1 MTPTN
6 RLISLFAATL
16 FSAIS
21 MAEVV
26 YEPMIVASGFNR
38 DCIAETTRIGYS
50 DGSAWSP
57 LYDLTS
63 ANKHTSCFATRSVI
77 TTINSDDS
85 FSDEEYA
92 KTIAGGWPDDNGN
105 PDDRVIRCSSE
116 YNADAINNP
125 TFANVYWRLAPY
137 DGPNVL
143 TLRPGDPDSD
153 TKGWHASG
161 TLTFQKIGCYDQ
173 LFFLMASLRQG
184 SGVGQR
190 KVTTVVHYTDGTTS
204 NQEFL
209 FAGLG
214 GEVGQRVQ
222 VTNIYEDGIFKKN
235 TARDGNLAYVSVFQM
250 DVNSTKL
257 IESIEF
263 TNNIT
268 NTSAIIFAVT
278 GRTADMEVPDEET
291 MAVSNI
297 DKTSFQAC
305 WDAIEDAASYR
316 IDVAEDIDFQRILE
330 DYNNL
335 PVSGST
341 CQDIVDL
348 VSNTDYYWRVRSVN
362 ADGGQS
368 ASSAPRRVKTAP
380 DPEEEGYT
388 HPYTDETYTNI
399 EEQLGLYL
407 GLRNL
412 LPHLDIHRT
421 LWRDGAYNTLCLP
434 FNLSADEIATSPLAG
449 AQVYEYVRGTKIGDS
464 QLNIEVS
471 ATDHIEAGVPYLIK
485 WAPTE
490 PQVIDGGILK
500 FKNVNVV
507 TNHGQTLG
515 GSDEVRFVG
524 NIGIAHMVV
533 GDHDNLFLGAAN
545 TLYWPDYDED
555 RLKGFRAYFQV
566 PTTGPN
572 AAPKNTPARIVE
584 THDTPTDIESVSQQP
599 IANSQKLI
607 IDGQIYLMYEGRMY
621 DVLGKRVK

>member
-1 MTPTN
+1 
-6 RLISLFAATL
+6 
-16 FSAIS
+16 

-38 DCIAETTRIGYS
+38 DCIAETTRIGYN

-63 ANKHTSCFATRSVI
+63 GSKHTSCFATRSVI
-77 TTINSDDS
+77 ETINADDN

-92 KTIAGGWPDDNGN
+92 KTIAGGWPEDHGN

-143 TLRPGDPDSD
+143 TLRPGNPDSD

-268 NTSAIIFAVT
+268 NTAAIIFAVT
-278 GRTADMEVPDEET
+278 GRTADMEIPAEEAT
-291 MAVSNI
+291 SVSNVQEN
-297 DKTSFQAC
+297 SFEAC
-305 WDAIEDAASYR
+305 WEYIADAASYR
-316 IDVAEDIDFQRILE
+316 LDVAEDIDFQHLVE
-330 DYNNL
+330 GYNNL
-335 PVSGST
+335 NVGNTT
-341 CQDIVDL
+341 CQEVAGL
-348 VSNTDYYWRVRSVN
+348 LANNDYYWRVRSVN
-362 ADGGQS
+362 AAGGQS
-368 ASSAPRRVKTAP
+368 ASSAPRRVKTAGGTTP
-380 DPEEEGYT
+380 V
-388 HPYTDETYTNI
+388 TDEVHTDI
-399 EEQLGLYL
+399 ADELEDWIGQLVSKIVI
-407 GLRNL
+407 
-412 LPHLDIHRT
+412 DRT
-421 LWRDGAYNTLCLP
+421 LYRDGAYNTLCLP
-434 FNLSADEIATSPLAG
+434 FNLNPAEIAVSPLAG
-449 AQVYEYVRGTKIGDS
+449 AQVYEFTHATKVSDA
-464 QLNIEVS
+464 QLDIEVS

-485 WAPTE
+485 WAPTSPE
-490 PQVIDGGILK
+490 IIDDGILT
-500 FKNVNVV
+500 FENVTIL
-507 TNHGQTLG
+507 TNEGQTIG
-515 GSDEVRFVG
+515 GEDEVRFVG
-524 NIGIAHMVV
+524 NIARAQMVN
-533 GDHDNLFLGAAN
+533 GNHNNLFIGAN
-545 TLYWPDYDED
+545 NVLYWPNTDNKL
-555 RLKGFRAYFQV
+555 RGFRAYFQV
-566 PTTGPN
+566 PIDGP
-572 AAPKNTPARIVE
+572 AGVPKNTHARIVE
-584 THDTPTDIESVSQQP
+584 QHQTATDFEKVQSDNVQSTKI
-599 IANSQKLI
+599 LR
-607 IDGQIYLMYEGRMY
+607 DGQIIIIRDGKYYNL
-621 DVLGKRVK
+621 LGGLITPKP

>member
-1 MTPTN
+1 MKTTN
-6 RLISLFAATL
+6 RLINLFAAILTTATL
-16 FSAIS
+16 

-143 TLRPGDPDSD
+143 TLRPGNPDSD

-278 GRTADMEVPDEET
+278 GRTADVEIPKEEAAQT
-291 MAVSNI
+291 SNI
-297 DKTSFQAC
+297 QETSFEAC
-305 WDAIEDAASYR
+305 WEYIADAASYR
-316 IDVAEDIDFQRILE
+316 LDVAEDIDFQHLVE
-330 DYNNL
+330 GYNNL
-335 PVSGST
+335 NVGNTT
-341 CQDIVDL
+341 CQEVAGL
-348 VSNTDYYWRVRSVN
+348 LANNDYYWRVRSVN

-368 ASSAPRRVKTAP
+368 ASSAPRRVKTAGGDTP
-380 DPEEEGYT
+380 A
-388 HPYTDETYTNI
+388 TDEVHTDI
-399 EEQLGLYL
+399 KAE
-407 GLRNL
+407 
-412 LPHLDIHRT
+412 LDAWLDMTVSQITIDRT
-421 LWRDGAYNTLCLP
+421 LYRDGAYNTLCLP
-434 FNLSADEIATSPLAG
+434 FSLSEDEIAASPLTG
-449 AQVYEYVRGTKIGDS
+449 AHIYKFVRAEKVSDA
-464 QLNIEVS
+464 QLNIEVED
-471 ATDHIEAGVPYLIK
+471 TTGIKAGVPYLIK
-485 WAPTE
+485 WAPASPE
-490 PQVIDGGILK
+490 IIDGGHLT
-500 FKNVNVV
+500 FHNVYIR
-507 TNHGQTLG
+507 TTDGQTIG
-515 GSDEVRFVG
+515 GTGEVQFVG
-524 NIGIAHMVV
+524 NIARKTMEYE
-533 GDHDNLFLGAAN
+533 DHDNLFIGANN
-545 TLYWPDYDED
+545 TLYWPNTTNPL
-555 RLKGFRAYFQV
+555 RGFRAYFQV
-566 PTTGPN
+566 PKLGAN
-572 AAPKNTPARIVE
+572 AVARNTPARIIERHE
-584 THDTPTDIESVSQQP
+584 TATGMEQMTNDKLP
-599 IANSQKLI
+599 ITQKI
-607 IDGQIYLMYEGRMY
+607 IKDNQIYILHNGMMYNVQGQ
-621 DVLGKRVK
+621 VVK